1 MHTYFTVFSVEAQA
15 NLWKSFLWQGVTDAQ
30 RATLLKQLPQP
41 ETLPKG
47 AQIYRSGQ
55 LGILLSGSAKIYNA
69 AGNVVLRELAVSGV
83 FGSAS
88 MFGAGEYNGCIL
100 AEAPVQVL
108 YLTEAAFRDILLRY
122 PTVSMNYITFLSGRV
137 RFLNGKIHGFTAGS
151 AEDTL
156 LRFCHSIGAHR
167 GPVELPC
174 SMREL
179 AVRLNIGR
187 SSLYRAIDTL
197 TENGILHKQ
206 DHTIFIKE

>member
-1 MHTYFTVFSVEAQA
+1 MHTKHSVFSAEEQTA
-15 NLWKSFLWQGVTDAQ
+15 LWQSFLWQGVSEEQ
-30 RATLLKQLPQP
+30 RATLLKILPTP
-41 ETLPKG
+41 EHLPKG

-55 LGILLSGSAKIYNA
+55 LGILLGGSAKIYNA
-69 AGNVVLRELAVSGV
+69 DGNVVLRELSVSGV

-88 MFGAGEYNGCIL
+88 MFGAGEYTGCIL
-100 AEAPVQVL
+100 AVTPVQVL
-108 YLTEAAFRDILLRY
+108 YLTEHVFRKILLQY
-122 PTVSMNYITFLSGRV
+122 PAVSMNYITFLSGRI

-179 AVRLNIGR
+179 AARLNIGR
-187 SSLYRAIDTL
+187 SSLYRAIDAL